1 MKLLSHSTQV
11 SKKTKNE
18 PPLLRNCR
26 RVMQLMMEILLH
38 CRLRVL
44 YIRGKVRYDSMYINL
59 WIDLLVFLMFYYLI
73 RLFEYFDN
81 SANASIGG
89 RSSSSTALG
98 LGPVSPIGASL
109 NLQVSPLQYLTSFI
123 SVILALVLSW
133 PKRSHGFKL
142 QFHRLFFW
150 SILFVHSSMCHLL
163 WSIWGHCS
171 LYSLG
176 R

>member
-1 MKLLSHSTQV
+1 MLNVYLKLLSC
-11 SKKTKNE
+11 
-18 PPLLRNCR
+18 PLLRNCR

-98 LGPVSPIGASL
+98 LGPVSPVGAGL
-109 NLQVSPLQYLTSFI
+109 NLQVSTLQYLISFI
-123 SVILALVLSW
+123 SVFFSLLLSW
-133 PKRSHGFKL
+133 PEGHMVLHCNFMNCFFGPYFLFRSLCLYGL
-142 QFHRLFFW
+142 YGVIVAY
-150 SILFVHSSMCHLL
+150 IL
-163 WSIWGHCS
+163 
-171 LYSLG
+171 
-176 R
+176 